1 MKTVLITG
9 CAGFIGINLI
19 KRLVET
25 TTDYIIGIDS
35 LITSVDPHITLS
47 KDGHVFGTIPERGC
61 NEVITECRN
70 VGIGRW
76 MRSAGE
82 KEFCR
87 NNADNICERFTF
99 IQCDIVKDVD
109 VLQGLPKIDE
119 IYHFA
124 SIASPPKYRKYPIET
139 MNVNIIGTIHMLDLA
154 VKHGAKLLFTSTSE
168 VYGDPL
174 EHPQKETYYGNVN
187 TVGERSCYD
196 ESKRCAETYVYEY
209 RRKYTG
215 DFKICRIFNTYGPYM
230 DIDDGRV
237 ITNIIKQVIHN
248 RPVVIHGDG
257 NQTRSF
263 CYIDD
268 MLDGLLSFMVSSELG
283 PINLGNP
290 NTECTINNLVRIFE
304 IVIGTKLIVVNDGK
318 MENDPALRR
327 PDIRN
332 ARRLLGFYPS
342 VSLEDGLQKTFTY
355 FTKVT
360 LQSLRQ

>member
-9 CAGFIGINLI
+9 CAGFIGINLV

-61 NEVITECRN
+61 NEVEN
-70 VGIGRW
+70 VGIGRL
-76 MRSAGE
+76 SGE
-82 KEFCR
+82 TPTAFCR
-87 NNADNICERFTF
+87 NNTDNICERFTF